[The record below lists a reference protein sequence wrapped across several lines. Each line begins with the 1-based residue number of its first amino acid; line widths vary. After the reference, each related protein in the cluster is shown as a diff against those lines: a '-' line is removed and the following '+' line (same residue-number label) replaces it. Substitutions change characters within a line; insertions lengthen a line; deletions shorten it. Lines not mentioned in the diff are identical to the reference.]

1 MWKILANLVS
11 SYPKLLLSRPAYFW
25 SQIVF
30 GLSYGVI
37 TNTDHAKFTCL
48 PLSRPTKS
56 QFSLWG
62 NFHCGVVL
70 SFQCGAVLSFHCGA
84 VLGFHCGADISFH
97 YGAVLSFHCGAVLS
111 FHCGAVLSLHCGAAH
126 RATRK
131 SWKDLTL
138 LLSRLKRFKTALQA
152 YSRTNTELWTPPDGC

>member
-1 MWKILANLVS
+1 MANLVS

-84 VLGFHCGADISFH
+84 VL
-97 YGAVLSFHCGAVLS
+97 S

>member
-84 VLGFHCGADISFH
+84 VL
-97 YGAVLSFHCGAVLS
+97 S